1 MKKDGLY
8 ESSIKCIQCNQE
20 FKTKKAK
27 SKIYQLKTIDR
38 ELRQVYDLPSTSQEP
53 FYYSVH
59 TCEHCGFSF
68 TEQFNHYF
76 FPKTQDEIGL
86 VLKNWNNRSYNIE
99 RTSKDALNMYRMALY
114 MAIKKREPEY
124 VKASI
129 SLKIA
134 WIYDDLK
141 DNEKSLDYRK
151 LAYNHYIE
159 SYQNGDY
166 EKVKQTIYT
175 LDYLL
180 ATLSYKLNDLSAATL
195 YFSRVFKNQSFYTN
209 RKIIDLTKEQWDE
222 IRELKKEVS
231 NIQ

>member
-1 MKKDGLY
+1 MKKESLY
-8 ESSIKCIQCNQE
+8 ESTIKCIQCKNE

-27 SKIYQLKTIDR
+27 SKIYQLKNIDR
-38 ELRQVYDLPSTSQEP
+38 ELRQIYDLPSLNFEP

-68 TEQFNHYF
+68 TEQFSTYF
-76 FPKTQDEIGL
+76 LPNSQNEVISL
-86 VLKNWNNRSYNIE
+86 LKNWNKRSYNME
-99 RTSKDALNMYRMALY
+99 KTPLDALAMYKMALY
-114 MAIKKREPEY
+114 MANVKKETEY

-129 SLKIA
+129 CLKIA

-141 DNEKSLDYRK
+141 DENKAVEFRK
-151 LAYNHYIE
+151 LAYEKYIE

-166 EKVKQTIYT
+166 EKSKQTVYA

-195 YFSRVFKNQSFYTN
+195 YFSRVFKNQSFYAN
-209 RKIIDLTKEQWDE
+209 RKIIDLTREQWDE
-222 IRELKKEVS
+222 IKEIKKQQITV
-231 NIQ
+231 